1 MKPISEMSPAE
12 AAGLRYI
19 LFDIDDTITRGGKLP
34 AASYT
39 ALWKLKEA
47 GLAVIPVT
55 GRPAGWCDLIAR
67 EWPVDGVVGENGAL
81 VFWEE
86 PAGEA
91 GAADGGEEIS
101 GAENPEPP
109 THSSAQRRPR
119 LRAEYH
125 PNAVRNDH
133 PVLKRVRERALAATP
148 LLRDAKDQFARLFDM
163 ALDFA
168 EEEPVLPLR
177 AAERVRSIA
186 LEEGARAKVS
196 SIHVNIWM
204 GDYDKLSMTEHF
216 LQSRF
221 GWRPGAGDREAVFV
235 GDSPNDE
242 PMFARFPL
250 ACAVA
255 NIRRYEG
262 LIRHYPAFAA
272 ERECGEGFAEIVETI
287 LQKRR

>member
-1 MKPISEMSPAE
+1 MKPVSEMSPAE

-19 LFDIDDTITRGGKLP
+19 LFDIDDTITCGGKLP
-34 AASYT
+34 ASSYA
-39 ALWKLKEA
+39 ALWKLKAA
-47 GLAVIPVT
+47 GLRVIPVT

-81 VFWEE
+81 TFWEE
-86 PAGEA
+86 LDRNAS
-91 GAADGGEEIS
+91 AD
-101 GAENPEPP
+101 AE
-109 THSSAQRRPR
+109 RPR

-125 PNAVRNDH
+125 PQAVRNDH
-133 PVLKRVRERALAATP
+133 PALERIRERALAEFP
-148 LLRDAKDQFARLFDM
+148 LLRAAKDQFARLFDL

-168 EEEPVLPLR
+168 EEEPVLPLS
-177 AAERVRSIA
+177 AAERVRAIA

-196 SIHVNIWM
+196 SIHINIWM
-204 GDYDKLSMTEHF
+204 GDYDKLSMSERF

-221 GWRPGAGDREAVFV
+221 HWQPGAGDRELVFV

-262 LIRHYPAFAA
+262 LIRHRPAFVA
-272 ERECGEGFAEIVETI
+272 EKESAEGFAEIAETI
-287 LQKRR
+287 LHKRQNAAAAR